1 MFTLIK
7 LAYRNVFRNFRRSVL
22 SFIAVSLGIFYAIV
36 FLGFMEGFDK
46 QSLKSAIDYMTAH
59 LKMYGNGYINEKDI
73 LSLDYRI
80 EEYDKLLN
88 DLQKIKEIKS
98 NAPRI
103 IFSGR
108 LNDGIDE
115 LVCIGAG
122 IDPELEDDVFMR
134 SESIIE
140 GEYLKSGEEK
150 MLLGS
155 ELAELLGVG
164 ADDYL
169 TVIARSKYN
178 TIAALDFQI
187 KGIINSGNPEIDNQF
202 FFIPLDIAQNLLEME
217 NEITEISL
225 LLNNIEDVDAV
236 KNLSLERY
244 GLDVETYRDMMKDL
258 LDMMEM
264 KTKANLIIVFVILLM
279 ASAGIINT
287 ILMSV
292 YERIREIGT
301 MMAIGMKPKNI
312 TYLFCIESAFI
323 GLFGSIVGALLG
335 SVVTYY
341 LETHGLSFEM
351 FGLENIT
358 TFPIST
364 FYADL
369 TVGMVVLTFC
379 LGIVV
384 SILSGLYPA
393 LKASKMVPS
402 EALRKV

>member
-22 SFIAVSLGIFYAIV
+22 SFIAVSLGLCYAII

-46 QSLKSAIDYMTAH
+46 QMLKSAIDYMTAH
-59 LKMYGNGYINEKDI
+59 LKMYGNGYINDKDI

-80 EEYDKLLN
+80 EDYDKLLN

-103 IFSGR
+103 VFPGN

-115 LVCIGAG
+115 MVCIGAG
-122 IDPELEDDVFMR
+122 IDPEREDDVFMR

-150 MLLGS
+150 MLLGA
-155 ELAELLGVG
+155 ELAELFGVG
-164 ADDYL
+164 VEDYL
-169 TVIARSKYN
+169 TVVARSKYN
-178 TIAALDFQI
+178 TITALDFQI
-187 KGIINSGNPEIDNQF
+187 KGIINSGNPEIDNQY
-202 FFIPLDIAQNLLEME
+202 FFIPLDVSQNLLEME
-217 NEITEISL
+217 KEITEVSL

-312 TYLFCIESAFI
+312 TYLFCLESAFI
-323 GLFGSIVGALLG
+323 GLFGSIVGSLLG
-335 SVVTYY
+335 SVATYY

-351 FGLENIT
+351 MGIEGIKS
-358 TFPIST
+358 FPIST

-369 TVGMVVLTFC
+369 TVGMVVSTFC
-379 LGIVV
+379 LGVVV
-384 SILSGLYPA
+384 SVISGLYPA

>member
-1 MFTLIK
+1 MYTLIK

-22 SFIAVSLGIFYAIV
+22 SFIAVSLGIFYAII

-46 QSLKSAIDYMTAH
+46 QMLKSAIDYMTAH
-59 LKMYGNGYINEKDI
+59 LKMYGNGYIDDKDI

-80 EEYDKLLN
+80 EEYDRLLN

-103 IFSGR
+103 IFSGH

-115 LVCIGAG
+115 MVCIGAG
-122 IDPELEDDVFMR
+122 IDPEREDDVFMR

-150 MLLGS
+150 MLLGA
-155 ELAELLGVG
+155 ELAELFGVG
-164 ADDYL
+164 VEDYL
-169 TVIARSKYN
+169 TVVARSKYN

-187 KGIINSGNPEIDNQF
+187 KGIINSGNPEIDNQY
-202 FFIPLDIAQNLLEME
+202 FFIPLDISQNLLEME
-217 NEITEISL
+217 NEITEVSL

-258 LDMMEM
+258 FDMMEM

-279 ASAGIINT
+279 AAAGIANT

-312 TYLFCIESAFI
+312 AYLFCIESAFI

-351 FGLENIT
+351 FGLEDIK

-384 SILSGLYPA
+384 SVLSGLYPA

>member
-1 MFTLIK
+1 MYTLIK

-22 SFIAVSLGIFYAIV
+22 SFIAISLGICYAII
-36 FLGFMEGFDK
+36 FMGFMQGFDK
-46 QSLKSAIDYMTAH
+46 QMLKSAIDYMTAH
-59 LKMYGNGYINEKDI
+59 LKIYGNGYLSEKDI

-122 IDPELEDDVFMR
+122 IDPEREDEVFKR
-134 SESIIE
+134 SVSLIE
-140 GEYLKSGEEK
+140 GEYIQSGEEK
-150 MLLGS
+150 MLLGT
-155 ELAELLGVG
+155 ELAELFGVG
-164 ADDYL
+164 VEDYL

-187 KGIINSGNPEIDNQF
+187 KGIINCGNPEIDNQY
-202 FFIPLDIAQNLLEME
+202 FFIPLDVSQNLLEME
-217 NEITEISL
+217 NEITEVSL

-236 KNLSLERY
+236 KNSSLKKY
-244 GLDVETYRDMMKDL
+244 GLDIETYRDMMKDL

-264 KTKANLIIVFVILLM
+264 KAKANILIVFVILLM

-312 TYLFCIESAFI
+312 AYLFCLESGFI
-323 GLFGSIVGALLG
+323 GLFGSMVGSLLG
-335 SVVTYY
+335 SAATYY
-341 LETHGLSFEM
+341 LETHGLSLEM
-351 FGLENIT
+351 LGLKGIT

-369 TVGMVVLTFC
+369 TVGMVVLTFS
-379 LGIVV
+379 LGIIV